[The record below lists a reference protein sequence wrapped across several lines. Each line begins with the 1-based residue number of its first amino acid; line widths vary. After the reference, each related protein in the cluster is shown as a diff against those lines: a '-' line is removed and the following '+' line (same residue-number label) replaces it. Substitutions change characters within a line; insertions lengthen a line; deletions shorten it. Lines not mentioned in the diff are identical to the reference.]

1 MARRDT
7 DKKGFIVVNP
17 TQDKQDILIVL
28 ETMKDP
34 GKIIQKIRRF
44 VGILENQSK
53 GKIVLG
59 TIGEK
64 PVPRIADSEID
75 ELISAVKA
83 TPDDIASVTTM
94 LATIE
99 VKSYVESG
107 DRINVWNYADALID
121 SVLES
126 RGLQQ
131 IADSVIYTI
140 PDLVALFLKEE

>member
-7 DKKGFIVVNP
+7 DKKGFIVTNP
-17 TQDKQDILIVL
+17 TQDKQDVLKVL
-28 ETMKDP
+28 EVMKDP

-44 VGILENQSK
+44 VGILEGQAK

-59 TIGEK
+59 AIGEV
-64 PVPRIADSEID
+64 PVPRIADSEIE
-75 ELISAVKA
+75 ELISAVQA

-107 DRINVWNYADALID
+107 DRISIWNYADALID

-131 IADSVIYTI
+131 IANSVIYTI
-140 PDLVALFLKEE
+140 PDLVALFFKEE